1 MKEQDKKHTFDKKS
15 LTKLAPAAVVIAAVA
30 VSLPQLQDASADT
43 DVKNETVVKSQ
54 DIEGLLKTAY
64 FYEESEEAEETD
76 SKGETKN
83 NKAKS
88 FKKEKGWNKKRNH
101 ENIACEISSSLRAG
115 TGNDC
120 NSCNRDT
127 G

>member
-1 MKEQDKKHTFDKKS
+1 MKEQNKKHTFDKNS
-15 LTKLAPAAVVIAAVA
+15 LTKLAPAAVVFAAVA

-64 FYEESEEAEETD
+64 FYEESEEVEETD

-83 NKAKS
+83 SKATSKS
-88 FKKEKGWNKKRNH
+88 KEKTKASKKKKGG
-101 ENIACEISSSLRAG
+101 IKKGSTKAL
-115 TGNDC
+115 TDK
-120 NSCNRDT
+120 
-127 G
+127 